1 LVNKKK
7 IAVMQPYLFP
17 YIGYWQLINAV
28 DIFVIYDDVNY
39 IKRGYINRNS
49 ILINNEAKRITL
61 SLKKASQ
68 NKLINQIE
76 VGDDGKKFLNAIK
89 MSYSKA
95 KYFKNV
101 YSLIEEILT
110 QKERNLAKYIGYSI
124 IKISEYLNINTKIVY
139 SSDIDKNNRLK
150 GQDKIIDI
158 VKTLNGFHYINPIGG
173 ITLYDKDDFKQE
185 GIKLS
190 FLETK
195 SFSYSQF
202 GNDFIPNLSIIDLLM
217 FNSHEDLT
225 NFLNYYNLI

>member
-1 LVNKKK
+1 MVNKKK